1 MQNIVLIVLAG
12 LVVVGAFVLAEY
24 RNKQIKKVVYS
35 SIVATSTEGLS
46 SELQNIDTDTDGLKD
61 WEEVLLGTD
70 PDKSDTDGDGTA
82 DGKEAVAGRNPLVK
96 GPNDSQKETAKNG
109 IPNEKLTQTDIL
121 SRDFFARYMELNQ
134 TGLSGDAQSQSE
146 LIGQVLK
153 NGIVLSSPKVYT
165 QKDMVISAD
174 ESTAAIRKYGNEVGA
189 IFKKNKNSR
198 RDETVIANDSLEK
211 EDPEILK
218 EIDPIIS
225 TYKSILQSLLNT
237 PTPQVMISMHT
248 DLINSVSRF
257 LFVAESLRQTDVDAL
272 KGLQGA
278 SGYMAAGESF
288 FNALR
293 ALTTYFSS
301 VGISYTQNE
310 GGGMFTAQ

>member
-1 MQNIVLIVLAG
+1 MLIVLAG